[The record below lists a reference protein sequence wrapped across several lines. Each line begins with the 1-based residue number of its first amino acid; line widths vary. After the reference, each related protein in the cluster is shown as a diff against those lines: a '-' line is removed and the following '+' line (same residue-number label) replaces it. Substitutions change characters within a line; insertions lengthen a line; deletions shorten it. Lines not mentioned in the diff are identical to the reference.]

1 MPCCYLDFKTSG
13 ICQKWKPYHNNDYL
27 AKVENLFYTTSCG
40 HLLLNMGSRLF
51 RINFWWR
58 CITNVQISSMT
69 SFYVKKHLCS
79 NAFLPLDELICSDTT
94 LFDWKEFK
102 IFECQEL
109 LSVLF
114 KLWMFRFLKNVR
126 YKYYSER
133 KFIRKKSKACNWQ
146 GLLAQ
151 VLCPLPVAAWS
162 HKLHIKIRL

>member
-1 MPCCYLDFKTSG
+1 MIIWQKLKTCFIPPVVVTCYL
-13 ICQKWKPYHNNDYL
+13 
-27 AKVENLFYTTSCG
+27 
-40 HLLLNMGSRLF
+40 GSRLF

-69 SFYVKKHLCS
+69 SFYVKKHLWS
-79 NAFLPLDELICSDTT
+79 NAFLPLDEFICSDTM